1 MKQIIVLPHEN
12 ASVAGTLQVHP
23 IPSHNQLTLGRSATF
38 PSVQSVNVEFLYGN
52 ILVLVPFLTTFGLL
66 RPGTDLVMLEDLAVD
81 NLVKRTKYQ
90 SSRLQSPLRENFQ
103 KESTCLCIPIWL
115 ALG

>member
-1 MKQIIVLPHEN
+1 MKQIKVLPHEN
-12 ASVAGTLQVHP
+12 ASVACTWQEHP
-23 IPSHNQLTLGRSATF
+23 IPSHYQLTLGRPATF
-38 PSVQSVNVEFLYGN
+38 PSVQSFNAEYLQGN
-52 ILVLVPFLTTFGLL
+52 LLVLVPFLTTFGPL
-66 RPGTDLVMLEDLAVD
+66 RPGTDLVMFDDLAVD